1 MYQDYAYEIFVDF
14 STSLSAM
21 FSISINFIQADISFH
36 SIHINKLKIF
46 LNLLT
51 HIADD
56 DNDILSTKIALHRRP
71 FVKVDGFMIQT
82 KTHFFEIFLIYSF

>member
-1 MYQDYAYEIFVDF
+1 
-14 STSLSAM
+14 M
-21 FSISINFIQADISFH
+21 FSNYFNFIQADISFH

-51 HIADD
+51 YIADDD
-56 DNDILSTKIALHRRP
+56 DNDILSTKTALHRRP

-82 KTHFFEIFLIYSF
+82 KTHFFEFF